1 MSPEPL
7 RRLAGGALAV
17 SAFSI
22 ALALAAFWR
31 AGGDRGVERLYADL
45 RADLDALH
53 SKQTELAE
61 HARTALEEA
70 YADARDRL
78 TRLHEAI
85 QTERAAAE
93 AGLRAQLDH
102 AAGHTEALLAAV
114 EEAGG
119 SARDATIVAAE
130 ELERS
135 LMLRVR
141 AAEGR
146 LALLRA
152 KRETQRAQALAAAQ
166 RFEAAAQAL
175 TAASEQVNAAQE
187 KLPRQHDP
195 AVSVLRS
202 ALRAATEAV
211 QSRAPDSRER
221 LDDTIKTTDSLV
233 TALEQ
238 AEDAAAG
245 RVGPSGRRSS

>member
-1 MSPEPL
+1 VSPEQL
-7 RRLAGGALAV
+7 RKLAGGALAV

-31 AGGDRGVERLYADL
+31 AGGDRGAERLYADL
-45 RADLDALH
+45 RADLDGLH
-53 SKQTELAE
+53 SRQTELAE
-61 HARTALEEA
+61 HARTAVEER
-70 YADARDRL
+70 YAAARDRMA
-78 TRLHEAI
+78 RLHAAI
-85 QTERAAAE
+85 TAEREAAE

-102 AAGHTEALLAAV
+102 AAGHAEALLAAV
-114 EEAGG
+114 EEAGR
-119 SARDATIVAAE
+119 SARDGTIVAAE
-130 ELERS
+130 ELQRS
-135 LMLRVR
+135 LLLRVR

-146 LALLRA
+146 LALLQA
-152 KRETQRAQALAAAQ
+152 KRETQRAQRLAEAQ
-166 RFEAAAQAL
+166 RFEAAVQAL
-175 TAASEQVNAAQE
+175 EAASEHVNAAQE

-195 AVSVLRS
+195 AVAVLRS

-211 QSRAPDSRER
+211 ESRALDSRER
-221 LDDTIKTTDSLV
+221 LDDTLKTTDSLV